1 MTMTVEEALKELTI
15 EEKAGLC
22 SGEGSW
28 DTKAVPR
35 LGIPAFHMTDGPCG
49 VRSMRRGQKD
59 AAPATCFPAPALLAC
74 SFDPQLLFAVG
85 RAIGAECRALG
96 TQLLLAPG
104 VNIKRSPLGGRN
116 FEYFSE
122 DPLLAG
128 LCAAGFIRGVQSQG
142 VGTAL
147 KHFALNNQEN
157 WRLVSD
163 SIVDEATMREIYLR
177 PFEIAV
183 KLASPAAV
191 MTSYNRI
198 NGTYAG
204 EHTALLTGVLRGE
217 WGYDGLVV
225 SDWGAV
231 SDRVAALRAGTDLE
245 MPGSAAVN
253 DPRIVQAVR
262 EKRLE
267 PAVLDAAAARVLTA
281 GERLRGARLP
291 RRESDGAGRHWP
303 GSADFP
309 ADAFAEADRHVP
321 GEEER
326 LCAAAGQPQGL
337 DEVKRP
343 VPDSEDA
350 PPPFDRDAHHA
361 LARRAAA
368 ESAVLLEN
376 HGVLP
381 LTGTPAVIGR
391 LALHPHL
398 QGGGSAHVNP
408 TVRQDF
414 CAVCRANGLAPA
426 YAPGWPDRE
435 HPEEAPA
442 LLEEARRLAQSS
454 GSVVLFLGTEAQDE
468 SEGFDRQTLQLPAAQ
483 QALARAV
490 PAVNR
495 NTVVVVQAGGVV
507 DLACAADAGAIL
519 YTCLSGQAGC
529 EALYDLLFGAA
540 SPCGKLAESV
550 PLRLEDTPCFAE
562 FGRRNTRYTERA
574 AVGYRYYDAAEKPVR
589 WPFGHGLTYSEFALR
604 APQAEAGPDGIAVSG
619 VLANTG
625 ARAAAETVQLYA
637 AAPGCGS
644 HVLCGFIKLRL
655 EPGEERPFSLTVPY
669 DTLAR
674 FNTTERR
681 FMLPAGACRIE
692 WGFSSRDIRHS
703 QTVQCAAWR
712 GPRLETELEAY
723 GEPCPDACGDLCS
736 DACGD
741 LRGDACRD
749 ACGNAPARGN
759 PPACGNPLASG
770 REEKRFHL
778 NSTVAD
784 LLETPIGALL
794 FQKLSDELEAERRRG
809 EIDENF
815 YHMYLAQIRQ
825 YALRTFVLATHGKFS
840 WAMLERLLQLLHEP
854 EPDMEEAAAL
864 LKTIR
869 VI

>member
-1 MTMTVEEALKELTI
+1 MTVEEALQELTI

-49 VRSMRRGQKD
+49 VRNMRKGQKD

-85 RAIGAECRALG
+85 RALGAECRALG

-116 FEYFSE
+116 FEYYSE

-128 LCAAGFIRGVQSQG
+128 LCAAGFICGVQSQG
-142 VGTAL
+142 VSAAL

-198 NGTYAG
+198 NGIYAG

-225 SDWGAV
+225 SDWGAI
-231 SDRVAALRAGTDLE
+231 SDRAAALRAGTDLE

-262 EKRLE
+262 EKQLE
-267 PAVLDAAAARVLTA
+267 PAVLDAAAARVLAA
-281 GERLRGARLP
+281 GERLRGAGLP
-291 RRESDGAGRHWP
+291 PQTFDGA
-303 GSADFP
+303 
-309 ADAFAEADRHVP
+309 
-321 GEEER
+321 
-326 LCAAAGQPQGL
+326 
-337 DEVKRP
+337 
-343 VPDSEDA
+343 
-350 PPPFDRDAHHA
+350 AHHA

-381 LTGTPAVIGR
+381 LQGAPAVIGR
-391 LALHPHL
+391 LAQHPHL

-408 TVRQDF
+408 TVKQDF

-435 HPEEAPA
+435 HPGEAPA
-442 LLEEARRLAQSS
+442 LLEEARQLAQSS
-454 GSVVLFLGTEAQDE
+454 GSVVLFLGTEVQDE

-483 QALARAV
+483 QALARSVLEA
-490 PAVNR
+490 NR
-495 NTVVVVQAGGVV
+495 NSVVVVQAGGVV
-507 DLACAADAGAIL
+507 DLACAEGAGAIL
-519 YTCLSGQAGC
+519 YTYLSGQAGC
-529 EALYDLLFGAA
+529 EALYDLLFGAM

-562 FGRRNTRYTERA
+562 FGRRDTRYTERT
-574 AVGYRYYDAAEKPVR
+574 AVGYRYYDAQQKPVR
-589 WPFGHGLTYSEFALR
+589 WPFGHGLTYSEFVLR
-604 APQAEAGPDGIAVSG
+604 APQAAAVPAGIAVSG

-625 ARAAAETVQLYA
+625 RCAAAETVQIYA
-637 AAPGCGS
+637 AAPGGS
-644 HVLCGFIKLRL
+644 HVLCGFVKLRL
-655 EPGEERPFSLTVPY
+655 ESGEERPFSLTVPY
-669 DTLAR
+669 DALAR
-674 FNTTERR
+674 FDAAERR
-681 FMLPAGACRIE
+681 FVLPAGACRIE

-703 QTVQCAAWR
+703 QTIQCAGWR
-712 GPRLETELEAY
+712 GPRLEVRLDA
-723 GEPCPDACGDLCS
+723 GAEPCS
-736 DACGD
+736 NTCGD
-741 LRGDACRD
+741 LRGDVGGNLHGNMRGDACGDACRD
-749 ACGNAPARGN
+749 LREDVCGNAPV
-759 PPACGNPLASG
+759 SG
-770 REEKRFHL
+770 QRRKRFHL

-825 YALRTFVLATHGKFS
+825 YTLRTFVLATHGEFS
-840 WAMLERLLQLLHEP
+840 WAMLERLLQLLAEP
-854 EPDMEEAAAL
+854 EPDLEEAAAL
-864 LKTIR
+864 LETIR